1 MKKTLAILL
10 TLALLLGLCGSAA
23 VAEDEEWITLRVETY
38 DREITG
44 FDVTDCWQLHYA
56 QEHFGDPN
64 HIKLEFVSYARW
76 TEGDLL
82 TNALAGDNAPDICI
96 TYNGGLVQQCID
108 QEGIW
113 QLDELLEEYELA
125 KLELLFATA
134 NATDVLLQAAHGDH
148 LNGNVE
154 QAMQSIRE
162 AKSECNHVVNRKAS
176 RKRS

>member
-1 MKKTLAILL
+1 MVAII
-10 TLALLLGLCGSAA
+10 GA
-23 VAEDEEWITLRVETY
+23 V
-38 DREITG
+38 
-44 FDVTDCWQLHYA
+44 
-56 QEHFGDPN
+56 
-64 HIKLEFVSYARW
+64 
-76 TEGDLL
+76 
-82 TNALAGDNAPDICI
+82 
-96 TYNGGLVQQCID
+96 
-108 QEGIW
+108 EGIGIAIIGVIVSSINKKNEEYRNARE
-113 QLDELLEEYELA
+113 LREKAEREKRAEEHELLEEYELA